1 MIANHIRRTA
11 LRTGSHLHA
20 HAIAQKTLSNAF
32 SYHLVN
38 EFAVQTYFMNANPR
52 TFSTAAPVVV
62 PNMEQ
67 EDTKVQY
74 RALGKD
80 LIERIR
86 KDFKV
91 SVQKQ
96 LNVVRGFSI
105 GQSL

>member
-11 LRTGSHLHA
+11 LRTGSHLYTNP
-20 HAIAQKTLSNAF
+20 ITQKTLSNAF
-32 SYHLVN
+32 SYHLAN
-38 EFAVQTYFMNANPR
+38 EFAVQTFMNANPR
-52 TFSTAAPVVV
+52 NFSTIAPNV

-67 EDTKVQY
+67 EDTSNVQY

-91 SVQKQ
+91 SFQK
-96 LNVVRGFSI
+96 
-105 GQSL
+105 

>member
-52 TFSTAAPVVV
+52 NFSTAAPVV

-105 GQSL
+105 GESL